1 MAKKLLWIAA
11 MVFSLV
17 LGSSAFAG
25 SDHCGQKIESFVSG
39 LNLDD
44 SQKAK
49 IQPIVDQLKSSMKAN
64 WSKMKDIRMQ
74 MNQQIM
80 SDKMDQSVVDGLAD
94 QRAKMMS
101 DMMKARASAMNQIW
115 GVLNEKQKAACQDM
129 MKKWAEKA
137 AAWHESCAK

>member
-17 LGSSAFAG
+17 LGSTAYADG
-25 SDHCGQKIESFVSG
+25 HCGHRIEAFVSG

-49 IQPIVDQLKSSMKAN
+49 IQPIVEQLKSNMKDN

-74 MNQQIM
+74 LNQQIM
-80 SDKMDQSVVDGLAD
+80 SDKMDQSVVDSLVD
-94 QRAKMMS
+94 QRSKMMS

-115 GVLNEKQKAACQDM
+115 GVLNDKQKAACQDM

-137 AAWHESCAK
+137 ASMHESCAK